1 MCGRPLA
8 KNPVLDSVE
17 QCGHLHLHQSV
28 KGDGLITSI
37 GLRLPEQE
45 KAMLA
50 VIADRNETTISDIVR
65 KLIRDYLGS
74 KASHQKENEL

>member
-1 MCGRPLA
+1 MCGQPLA

-17 QCGHLHLHQSV
+17 QCVYHHRHQSL

-50 VIADRNETTISDIVR
+50 VMADRNETTISDIVR

-74 KASHQKENEL
+74 KTSQQKENEL

>member
-1 MCGRPLA
+1 MA
-8 KNPVLDSVE
+8 KNPVLDNVE
-17 QCGHLHLHQSV
+17 QCVHPLRHQSV

-50 VIADRNETTISDIVR
+50 VMADRNETTISDIVR

-74 KASHQKENEL
+74 KTSQQKENEL

>member
-1 MCGRPLA
+1 MA

-17 QCGHLHLHQSV
+17 QCVYHLLHQSL

-50 VIADRNETTISDIVR
+50 VKADRNETTISDIVR
-65 KLIRDYLGS
+65 KLIRNYLGS
-74 KASHQKENEL
+74 EVPPQEKEHD

>member
-1 MCGRPLA
+1 MA

-17 QCGHLHLHQSV
+17 QCVYHLLHQSLKV
-28 KGDGLITSI
+28 DGLITSI

-50 VIADRNETTISDIVR
+50 VKADRNETTISDIVR
-65 KLIRDYLGS
+65 KLIRNYLGS
-74 KASHQKENEL
+74 EALQQEKENE